1 MSALS
6 AGTVAPRTTS
16 PAVRAHSASGV
27 SFALTATLVTTLAFA
42 SCFFRLFVFPHTPLL
57 PAGDAVGF
65 FAAGRRIA
73 VGQLPYRDF
82 FEILPVGSDLA
93 YAAMINLFGFYA
105 WIPGFTMSALA
116 AGIALLTTLA
126 ARRFVNGT
134 ALAVPGLLLTGVAL
148 SSETLNATHHWF
160 CTLAVMAALLALLDG
175 ISSARVASAGVLA
188 GLAASF
194 TQTSGATVAV
204 ALAVYV
210 FWKARAESPS
220 VHWRKSLLLFG
231 SAIATFAA
239 LNVYFVWRAGLHA
252 WLYSMFV
259 FPVRYFGV
267 PDFNN
272 WRVIT
277 VDFRIHPSAE
287 RWFLF
292 PFIYG
297 LAAFVIFTLAQV
309 VRHIHDRDS
318 TEQWGDL
325 LLIALTGA
333 GMLLAVAPAPSLL
346 RLSSAS
352 PPGLILFAWLLE
364 RAGKSARLPRFALA
378 AVATAIAIL
387 VPLQHQFRWHKALH
401 LPGGNIAFFD
411 GAQFDEYRW
420 LVSRT
425 RPGEYLFGAPAM
437 HVALHTVNPAA
448 VALFD
453 TSDYTRP
460 EQVTAGVQAF
470 AEAHTSLIILKQSF
484 ARPTL
489 SATDH
494 TQPLR
499 DFLGT
504 NYSIVKT
511 FATGDAVWQ
520 ATDQS
525 QRRP

>member
-6 AGTVAPRTTS
+6 ARTAAPHTTS
-16 PAVRAHSASGV
+16 PAVRAQSVSRV
-27 SFALTATLVTTLAFA
+27 SFALTATLVGTLAFV
-42 SCFFRLFVFPHTPLL
+42 SCFFRLFIFPHTPLL

-65 FAAGRRIA
+65 FVAGSRIVA
-73 VGQLPYRDF
+73 GELPYRDF
-82 FEILPVGSDLA
+82 FEILPVASDLA
-93 YAAMINLFGFYA
+93 YASLIKLFGFYA
-105 WIPGFTMSALA
+105 WIPGMTMACLA
-116 AGIALLTTLA
+116 AGIVLLTTLA
-126 ARRFVNGT
+126 ARRFVSGI
-134 ALAVPGLLLTGVAL
+134 ALALPGLLFTGIAL

-160 CTLAVMAALLALLDG
+160 CTLAVMAAMFALLDG
-175 ISSARVASAGVLA
+175 TSSVRVAAAGALA

-194 TQTSGATVAV
+194 TQTSGATVVA
-204 ALAVYV
+204 ALAIYV
-210 FWKARAESPS
+210 FWKARDESPNR
-220 VHWRKSLLLFG
+220 HWHKPLLLIG
-231 SAIATFAA
+231 SAFAMFVA
-239 LNVYFVWRAGLHA
+239 VNGYFIWRAGLRA

-277 VDFRIHPSAE
+277 LDFRIHPSVE
-287 RWFLF
+287 RWLFF

-297 LAAFVIFTLAQV
+297 LAVLVVIVLATI
-309 VRHIHDRDS
+309 VRRLREHDS
-318 TEQWGDL
+318 TEQWDDL
-325 LLIALTGA
+325 LLVALTGA

-352 PPGLILFAWLLE
+352 PPGLILLAWLLQ
-364 RAGKSARLPRFALA
+364 RAGKPPRVPRFALA
-378 AVATAIAIL
+378 AAASAIAIL
-387 VPLQHQFRWHKALH
+387 VPLQHQFRWHIALR

-411 GAQFDEYRW
+411 RAQYDEYRW
-420 LVSRT
+420 LAGETTS
-425 RPGEYLFGAPAM
+425 GEYLFGAPAM

-460 EQVTAGVQAF
+460 EQVTAGVQAL
-470 AEAHTSLIILKQSF
+470 AHAHVPFIILKHSF
-484 ARPTL
+484 DEPAL

-499 DFLGT
+499 DFLRT

-525 QRRP
+525 KSQP